1 MLATVSWEF
10 PSLQALERENDVSS
24 ALNVCSIAVR
34 RKGLGINLANLS
46 ANLSVLNKLREL

>member
-24 ALNVCSIAVR
+24 ALNVCSIAVGE
-34 RKGLGINLANLS
+34 K
-46 ANLSVLNKLREL
+46 VLEST